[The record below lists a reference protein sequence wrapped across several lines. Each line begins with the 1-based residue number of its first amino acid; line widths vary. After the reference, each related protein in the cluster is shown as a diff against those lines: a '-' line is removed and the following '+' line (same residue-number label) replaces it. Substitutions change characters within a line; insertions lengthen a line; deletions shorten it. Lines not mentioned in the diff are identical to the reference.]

1 MELESCVLTQ
11 HKCISERHRIRR
23 YVCEDSG
30 AVRVALHLIIRIRL
44 AEYNLKGVSAGDGLI
59 PGALNGSCN
68 RGDSRVELERPVN
81 ISDQRKGYQ
90 RQEQCYDECDDELN
104 QRKA

>member
-23 YVCEDSG
+23 YVCENSG
-30 AVRVALHLIIRIRL
+30 AVRVALHLIIRIGL
-44 AEYNLKGVSAGDGLI
+44 AEYDLKGVPPRDRLI
-59 PGALNGSCN
+59 PGALNCSCN
-68 RGDSRVELERPVN
+68 RGDSRIELERPVN

-90 RQEQCYDECDDELN
+90 RQEQSYDECDDELD